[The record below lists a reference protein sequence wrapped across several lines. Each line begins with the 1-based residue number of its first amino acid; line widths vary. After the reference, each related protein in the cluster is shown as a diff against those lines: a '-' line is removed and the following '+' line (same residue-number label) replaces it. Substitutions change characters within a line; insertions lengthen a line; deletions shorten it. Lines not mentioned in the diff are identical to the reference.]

1 MNAIYAFFNTNGFAL
16 ELMLASALCAL
27 WHARRENF
35 TLRVLAGALVMLA
48 ASTAFEALFSR
59 GAATM
64 IARCVMLHALCAL
77 GIGFC
82 FRVSAGEALF
92 SMTAAGA
99 LQHFSFCAA
108 RLCCYLLLP
117 AFGSRAFVY
126 GYPVFVVP
134 CMALCHALVSRRLR
148 GEGGV
153 QRREVLLLLAG
164 MLLYVNVFQ
173 NLFDAFSDGM
183 GDKAYT
189 VYVLFDMLA
198 SLFLLSLQCSIVR
211 RESAE
216 QQSAVLRQLLHQ
228 QRRQMEVSRETIE
241 LINIKCHDI
250 KHQISRLSGRI
261 TPGEAENLN
270 RLVDIYDGMTQT
282 GSEALDILLAE
293 KSLLCGQ
300 RGIRFECMADGA
312 RLSFMDPGDVY
323 ALFGNAM
330 DNAIEA
336 VEKLAGDGGPGDGG
350 PGDGGPGD
358 GGGER
363 AIALRVF
370 ERKGML
376 LIHIENPCAQ
386 EPVYAD
392 GLPQT
397 TKGDTRYHG
406 FGMKSIRMIA
416 EKYGG
421 SMSAGAKDGLFTLN
435 LLLPIPDEKG
445 KQFMRE
451 K

>member
-1 MNAIYAFFNTNGFAL
+1 MKLIYAFFETNGFAL
-16 ELMLASALCAL
+16 ELMLASALCA
-27 WHARRENF
+27 WWRERRGSF
-35 TLRVLAGALVMLA
+35 ALRVLAGALTMLA
-48 ASTAFEALFSR
+48 ASTAFEALFAPSV
-59 GAATM
+59 ATM

-77 GIGFC
+77 GIAFC

-99 LQHFSFCAA
+99 LQHFSFRAA
-108 RLCCYLLLP
+108 RLCCYLLYP
-117 AFGSRAFVY
+117 VFGSQAFAC

-134 CMALCHALVSRRLR
+134 CMLLCHALTSRRLR
-148 GEGGV
+148 GECGAQGG
-153 QRREVLLLLAG
+153 EVILLLVG
-164 MLLYVNVFQ
+164 MLLYVNVLQ
-173 NLFDAFSDGM
+173 NLFDAFNAGM
-183 GDKAYT
+183 GDRAYT
-189 VYVLFDMLA
+189 VFVLFDMLA
-198 SLFLLSLQCSIVR
+198 SLFLLSLQCAIAR

-216 QQSAVLRQLLHQ
+216 QQSAVLRQLLRQ
-228 QRRQMEVSRETIE
+228 QRRQLEVSRETIE

-250 KHQISRLSGRI
+250 RHQISRLSGRI
-261 TPGEAENLN
+261 TPGEAENLT
-270 RLVDIYDGMTQT
+270 RLVDIYDGMPQT
-282 GSEALDILLAE
+282 GSEALDVLLAE

-323 ALFGNAM
+323 ALFGNAL
-330 DNAIEA
+330 DNAVEA
-336 VEKLAGDGGPGDGG
+336 VEKLEKDGV
-350 PGDGGPGD
+350 
-358 GGGER
+358 ER
-363 AIALRVF
+363 SIALRAC

-386 EPVYAD
+386 ELTWAG

-406 FGMKSIRMIA
+406 FGMKSIRLIA

-421 SMSAGAKDGLFTLN
+421 SMSAGARDGLFTLN
-435 LLLPIPDEKG
+435 ILLPIPDEKA
-445 KQFMRE
+445 KQFMRG

>member
-1 MNAIYAFFNTNGFAL
+1 MNGIYAFFETNGFAL
-16 ELMLASALCAL
+16 ELMLAAALCA
-27 WHARRENF
+27 WWRERRGRF
-35 TLRVLAGALVMLA
+35 ALRVLTGALAMMA
-48 ASTAFEALFSR
+48 ASTAFEALFAYS
-59 GAATM
+59 AATM

-77 GIGFC
+77 GIALC

-99 LQHFSFCAA
+99 LQHFSFRAA
-108 RLCCYLLLP
+108 RLCCYLLHP

-134 CMALCHALVSRRLR
+134 CMLLCHALTSRRLR
-148 GEGGV
+148 GECGAQG
-153 QRREVLLLLAG
+153 REVLLLLAG

-173 NLFDAFSDGM
+173 NLFDTFSDGI
-183 GDKAYT
+183 GDRAYT

-198 SLFLLSLQCSIVR
+198 SLFLLSLQCAIVR

-216 QQSAVLRQLLHQ
+216 QQSAVLRQLLQ
-228 QRRQMEVSRETIE
+228 RQRRQMEVSRETIE
-241 LINIKCHDI
+241 LINVKCHDI
-250 KHQISRLSGRI
+250 KHQISHLSGRI
-261 TPGEAENLN
+261 TPGEAESLT
-270 RLVDIYDGMTQT
+270 RLVDIYDGMAQT
-282 GSEALDILLAE
+282 GSEALDVLLAE

-312 RLSFMDPGDVY
+312 RLAFMEPGDVY
-323 ALFGNAM
+323 ALFGNAL

-336 VEKLAGDGGPGDGG
+336 VEKLQNDAE
-350 PGDGGPGD
+350 
-358 GGGER
+358 ER
-363 AIALRVF
+363 TIALRVG

-376 LIHIENPCAQ
+376 LIHIENPCAG
-386 EPVYAD
+386 ELTYAG

-397 TKGDTRYHG
+397 TKGDTRFHG
-406 FGMKSIRMIA
+406 FGMKSIRLLA

-435 LLLPIPDEKG
+435 LLLPIPDEKA
-445 KQFMRE
+445 
-451 K
+451 

>member
-1 MNAIYAFFNTNGFAL
+1 MNLIYAFFETNGFAL

-27 WHARRENF
+27 WHERRKNF
-35 TLRVLAGALVMLA
+35 ALRVLAGALAMLA
-48 ASTAFEALFSR
+48 ASMAFEALFSR
-59 GAATM
+59 SAATM

-117 AFGSRAFVY
+117 AFGSQTFVY

-134 CMALCHALVSRRLR
+134 CMLLCHMLISRRLR
-148 GEGGV
+148 GKCGV
-153 QRREVLLLLAG
+153 QGGEVILLLVG

-173 NLFDAFSDGM
+173 NLFDVFSNGM

-198 SLFLLSLQCSIVR
+198 SLFLLSLQCAIVR
-211 RESAE
+211 RENAE
-216 QQSAVLRQLLHQ
+216 QQSAVLRQLLQ
-228 QRRQMEVSRETIE
+228 RQRRQMEISRETIE

-261 TPGEAENLN
+261 TPGEAENLT
-270 RLVDIYDGMTQT
+270 RLVDIYDGMAQT
-282 GSEALDILLAE
+282 GSEALDVLLAE

-336 VEKLAGDGGPGDGG
+336 VEKLADD
-350 PGDGGPGD
+350 
-358 GGGER
+358 GGER
-363 AIALRVF
+363 TIALRVG

-376 LIHIENPCAQ
+376 LIHIENPCTG
-386 EPVYAD
+386 ELTYEG
-392 GLPQT
+392 GLPRT

-416 EKYGG
+416 GKYGG

-435 LLLPIPDEKG
+435 ILLPIPDEKA
-445 KQFMRE
+445 KQFMRG